1 MRSFPGSKHC
11 FVFVFF
17 WIYVDVASDSVVVW
31 SGIGLLRFAY
41 FSASSLFQSGE
52 EELVV
57 VEGMNAKARTR
68 SQGTKASPKHEKGS
82 SKEKKTGMQRNGSMA
97 TEDVPKRCQSRRD
110 RKFALQQDVDKL
122 RKKLR
127 NEENIHRALERAF
140 TRPLGALPR
149 LPPYLPSHTL
159 ELLAEVAVLEEEVV
173 RLEEQ
178 VVNFWQGLYHEAIFI
193 SSCKKTKELGSDAR
207 FLSQSSKTLEQP
219 KSYSNSAYSE
229 DSAFIKQPTSVQW
242 SSNMDQTVTSSTR
255 FVNGKLAPKKP
266 HSSLAVTD
274 KQQGKEN
281 LISGNVGRNCK
292 KSPAKKVP
300 KVSAAAKRNAP
311 ADSRP
316 KCTSVYD
323 EGAEIMLSSSLKEA
337 AFEKANTTSES
348 TLHEPNGPN
357 KLSEDILKCLMDIFS
372 WMSSPGNTKEHT
384 ETSPS
389 VSGSNGSLEE
399 SDSVDPYGICVEFGR
414 RDVGPYKLFQA
425 VEASLNVRDLLMDCS
440 FLTSR
445 LKRLLRELASV
456 DLAGLTHQQKIAFWI
471 NIYNSCMMNAFL
483 EQGIPA
489 NPEMIIA
496 LMLKAMINVGGHL
509 LNAMTIEHFILRLP
523 YRSTQVSPKGS
534 KSDYVTMRGIFG
546 LEWPEPLVTFALS
559 CGSWSSPAVRV
570 YTAAQVE
577 NELERAKRDYLQAA
591 IGISTPNRLAIPK
604 LLDWYLRDF
613 AKDVESLMDWICLQ
627 LPDELRTEAIK
638 CLEMAKRSP
647 IQQLIQLLPYEFRF
661 RYILA
666 P

>member
-1 MRSFPGSKHC
+1 
-11 FVFVFF
+11 
-17 WIYVDVASDSVVVW
+17 
-31 SGIGLLRFAY
+31 
-41 FSASSLFQSGE
+41 
-52 EELVV
+52 
-57 VEGMNAKARTR
+57 MNAKARTR

-82 SKEKKTGMQRNGSMA
+82 GKEKKTGMQRNGSMA
-97 TEDVPKRCQSRRD
+97 TEDASKRCQSRRD

-193 SSCKKTKELGSDAR
+193 SSCKKTKELGFDAR
-207 FLSQSSKTLEQP
+207 FLSQCSKTLEQP

-229 DSAFIKQPTSVQW
+229 DSAFIRQPTSVQR

-255 FVNGKLAPKKP
+255 FINGKLAPKKP

-281 LISGNVGRNCK
+281 LICGNVGRNCK

-300 KVSAAAKRNAP
+300 KVSAAAKRNTQ
-311 ADSRP
+311 ADSWP

-323 EGAEIMLSSSLKEA
+323 EGTEIKLSSSLKEA

-357 KLSEDILKCLMDIFS
+357 KLSEDILKCLMDVFS
-372 WMSSPGNTKEHT
+372 RMSSPGNTKEHM

-389 VSGSNGSLEE
+389 VSGSSGSLEE
-399 SDSVDPYGICVEFGR
+399 SDSIDPYGICAEFGR
-414 RDVGPYKLFQA
+414 RDIGPYKLFQA
-425 VEASLNVRDLLMDCS
+425 VEASLNVRDLLMGCP

-445 LKRLLRELASV
+445 LKRLLGELASV

-570 YTAAQVE
+570 YTADQVE

-613 AKDVESLMDWICLQ
+613 AKDVDSLMDWICLQ

-661 RYILA
+661 RYLLA